1 MAGIRGKDTK
11 PERLL
16 RSAMHAQGMRYRLH
30 VSKLPGRPDIVLP
43 RYRTVILVHGC
54 FWHRHSGCRFAT
66 IPATRQEFWNEK
78 FASTVARDKRNAEAL
93 SLAGWRV
100 AIVWECAI
108 KAVGASAIAGSMVD
122 WIRLA
127 ECDPRVRTWSSKSN

>member
-16 RSAMHAQGMRYRLH
+16 RSALHAQGMRYRLH
-30 VSKLPGRPDIVLP
+30 VRELPGRPDIVLP

-54 FWHRHSGCRFAT
+54 FWHRHSGCRFAAM
-66 IPATRQEFWNEK
+66 PETRQEFWVEK
-78 FASTVARDKRNAEAL
+78 FAATVARDKRNVEAL

-108 KAVGASAIAGSMVD
+108 KAVGAIVIAGSIAA
-122 WIRLA
+122 WIRDADSDL
-127 ECDPRVRTWSSKSN
+127 VRTWSSKSN